1 MASARA
7 PRTTTARRRVSIRAL
22 VVLVAAGAVIATGLA
37 FAGTLLVVSRP
48 LEPDAIV
55 SLASHEWERLPLTTS
70 LALQYPAAI
79 VLLTQP
85 QKMSVNNCYHCAER
99 VAQLRTAGI
108 AANRINVLPLNA
120 PGTYGEALAFR
131 DYLQTSP
138 VAKVLIVTSPYH
150 TRRALAIF
158 RTVLAGRNIDVGVI
172 PASAYSPARPRWW
185 WLSPY
190 DLWYVSYE
198 WAATGYYFAKYGVPV
213 AMVTN

>member
-1 MASARA
+1 
-7 PRTTTARRRVSIRAL
+7 
-22 VVLVAAGAVIATGLA
+22 VLVAAGAVLVAGLTW
-37 FAGTLLVVSRP
+37 AGTLLVVSRP
-48 LEPDAIV
+48 LAYPDAIV

-85 QKMSVNNCYHCAER
+85 QPASVNNCYHCAER
-99 VAQLRTAGI
+99 VTELRSAGI
-108 AANRINVLPLNA
+108 GANRITILPLNA
-120 PGTYGEALAFR
+120 PGTYGEALACR
-131 DYLQTSP
+131 DYLQTSA
-138 VAKVLIVTSPYH
+138 VTRVLIVTSPYH

-158 RTVLAGRNIDVGVI
+158 RTVLAGRNIDLGVV

-213 AMVTN
+213 AMMTN